1 MKGIVLATVSCVALL
16 TASAVNAE
24 EAATAPAT
32 LEPSA
37 KADPKA
43 GPADSAAAVNGSHA
57 NSAAV
62 KSKVRA
68 HKKQHHAQQHHAHH
82 PRAHHHPRHHYME
95 PGHRV
100 PVERVYVTFPPI
112 NECGQ
117 PILGPAYYWGNP
129 QCPYLYHGGYFW
141 YPHARADMLK
151 GYTPYYD
158 QRWYWY
164 ASRTHPHAVYID
176 RTPLAYTH
184 PYPLHMVNPM
194 DRTMYRM
201 QGAPMQKKWE
211 DAPELR
217 AHEER

>member
-24 EAATAPAT
+24 EAATASAT

-43 GPADSAAAVNGSHA
+43 GPADTAAVDNK
-57 NSAAV
+57 V
-62 KSKVRA
+62 KA
-68 HKKQHHAQQHHAHH
+68 HKRQHHAQQHHAHH
-82 PRAHHHPRHHYME
+82 PQHHRAHHHPKHHYME
-95 PGHRV
+95 PGYRV
-100 PVERVYVTFPPI
+100 PVEGVYVTFPPI

-129 QCPYLYHGGYFW
+129 QAPYLYHGGYFW
-141 YPHARADMLK
+141 YPHARADMLR

-164 ASRTHPHAVYID
+164 ASRMHPHAVYVD
-176 RTPLAYTH
+176 RAPLAYTH